1 MSEAQINQY
10 RKYYQNTTRPLQPL
24 NDRPLVESQ

>member
-10 RKYYQNTTRPLQPL
+10 RQYYQNTARPLQPL
-24 NDRPLVESQ
+24 SDRPLVESQ